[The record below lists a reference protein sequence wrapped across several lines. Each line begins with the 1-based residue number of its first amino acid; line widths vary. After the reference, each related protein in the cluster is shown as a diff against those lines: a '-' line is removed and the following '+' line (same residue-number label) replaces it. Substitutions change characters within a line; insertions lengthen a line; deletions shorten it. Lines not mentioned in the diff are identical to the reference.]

1 MSVVLYMDVTW
12 SLRGST
18 WYKLPRNFVVTSY
31 VCIGW
36 ITYLLIESSECVLFR
51 RVWSLVLCLL
61 VVVYAGQKPEK
72 STLTLLGVYQSLENT
87 QKVHNKT
94 GPIFTY
100 FVQFFLG
107 YPLMWNKLVLPWLA
121 FTVGSLLTR
130 LTAHQLSMNI
140 PQNPYLLQTSWSI

>member
-1 MSVVLYMDVTW
+1 MQIR
-12 SLRGST
+12 SL
-18 WYKLPRNFVVTSY
+18 K
-31 VCIGW
+31 
-36 ITYLLIESSECVLFR
+36 
-51 RVWSLVLCLL
+51 
-61 VVVYAGQKPEK
+61 K
-72 STLTLLGVYQSLENT
+72 STLTSLGVYQSLENT

-121 FTVGSLLTR
+121 LTVGSLLTR

-140 PQNPYLLQTSWSI
+140 PQNHTCYKQVGVYKGYLETNFLDSVRRVRIFEFLEDLV